1 MINLGNYKIIIMD
14 FTKYNSETKIK
25 GKKNKTHETIDTIE
39 NIDNLWNMMKCYV
52 NYLMFI

>member
-39 NIDNLWNMMKCYV
+39 NIDNL
-52 NYLMFI
+52 